1 MVRGAFIESILMAV
15 YGQKPSDDA
24 EITYNLVN
32 LYLSEGIGVAAQA
45 AYKGAIQLD
54 GIGYV
59 NNGFYSTFSG
69 MTISQDSTDNL
80 TYMFTL
86 PEIPVGIG
94 NSMGLAE
101 VRFKD
106 ISGGITSLPGIPL
119 SMNQWGYFDSM
130 QPIPNK
136 ILYMQ
141 EGKVV
146 RAKTSYLLTS
156 FSPVVKMVSGGVS
169 TDLNSELNVPPDYLP
184 VIREYII
191 KQLMAQRLIPTD
203 NVNDGTDLNLKQM

>member
-1 MVRGAFIESILMAV
+1 MTRGAFLESILMSV

-32 LYLSEGIGVAAQA
+32 LYLSEGIGVAAQTS
-45 AYKGAIQLD
+45 YKGAIQLD

-69 MTISQDSTDNL
+69 ISISQDGTDNL

-106 ISGGITSLPGIPL
+106 IPGAITSFPGIPL
-119 SMNQWGYFDSM
+119 SMNQWGYFDNM
-130 QPIPNK
+130 PAIPNK
-136 ILYMQ
+136 ILFMQ
-141 EGKVV
+141 EGKLV
-146 RAKTSYLLTS
+146 RAKTTLTLTS
-156 FSPVVKMVSGGVS
+156 FTATVKMISGGDS
-169 TDLNSELNVPPDYLP
+169 TNLNSELNVPPDFLP
-184 VIREYII
+184 VIREYIK
-191 KQLMAQRLIPTD
+191 KQLLEERSVPQD
-203 NVNDGTDLNLKQM
+203 NINNGQDENLKQL

>member
-1 MVRGAFIESILMAV
+1 MTRGAFIESILMEI

-32 LYLSEGIGVAAQA
+32 LYLSEGIGVAAQT

-69 MTISQDSTDNL
+69 ISISQDNTDNL
-80 TYMFTL
+80 TYFFTL

-94 NSMGLAE
+94 SSMGLAE

-106 ISGGITSLPGIPL
+106 ITGGITSFPGIPL
-119 SMNQWGYFDSM
+119 SVNQWGYFDNM

-136 ILYMQ
+136 IMFMQ

-146 RAKTSYLLTS
+146 RAKTTLMLTA
-156 FSPVVKMVSGGVS
+156 FTATVKMISGGNS
-169 TDLNSELNVPPDYLP
+169 ADLNSDLNVPPDFIP
-184 VIREYII
+184 VIREYIV
-191 KQLMAQRLIPTD
+191 KELMAQRLVPTD

>member
-1 MVRGAFIESILMAV
+1 MIRGQFLESILMQV
-15 YGQKPSDDA
+15 YGGKITDDA

-54 GIGYV
+54 GVGYV

-69 MTISQDSTDNL
+69 ITISQDSTDNL
-80 TYMFTL
+80 CYKLEL
-86 PEIPVGIG
+86 PEIPAGIG

-106 ISGGITSLPGIPL
+106 DGFTSLPGIPL

-130 QPIPNK
+130 RPIANK
-136 ILYMQ
+136 ILYLQ
-141 EGKVV
+141 EGKFV
-146 RAKTSYLLTS
+146 RAKTPLILTD
-156 FSPVVKMVSGGVS
+156 FTATVKMISGGVS
-169 TDLNSELNVPPDYLP
+169 NDLNSELNVPPDYLP
-184 VIREYII
+184 ICREYMIQ
-191 KQLMAQRLIPTD
+191 KLLAERAVGQD
-203 NVNDGTDLNLKQM
+203 NINDGSDNNLKQL